1 MPYSIQVLFLRFLR
15 AVLPSW
21 EAGGNT
27 TIQEDMVE
35 SLFKLLGEMMIFCNS
50 PFGYSHKKKR
60 RNKVHTSLLAS
71 QSSTIAEE
79 IVVLIRRLHPLPSW
93 NKLINKFIG
102 MNLQSVPILV
112 MNSDRYG
119 DDITKEE
126 QVSLRYCLYIIEILL
141 GYC

>member
-1 MPYSIQVLFLRFLR
+1 
-15 AVLPSW
+15 
-21 EAGGNT
+21 
-27 TIQEDMVE
+27 
-35 SLFKLLGEMMIFCNS
+35 MIFCNS